1 MTLKIKILAL
11 CLGVAC
17 IYSACKKAATT
28 TNDPVETPSFVAGQ
42 VAVTIDQSLFGSLGV
57 DLSGGLSS
65 ASTFEYRTNGKVLQD
80 LTNPD
85 CSLVVDTT
93 LSFSGTANGGS
104 ATIGGTYKFSFAC
117 TNNIVSGF
125 TTSDNL
131 TIKITS
137 PSLDLNYKVAENLT
151 LASLNASDPN
161 ANLTL
166 NGSVN
171 SNATYTINT
180 GNKGSGN
187 EVFDYNLTS
196 AVFSPTVGDVISG
209 SASFNTSGTGPK
221 GVWNYQ
227 GTITFLGNHM
237 ATVVINSKTYTVNL
251 LTGAV
256 S

>member
-1 MTLKIKILAL
+1 MTSKIKILAL
-11 CLGVAC
+11 CLGLAC
-17 IYSACKKAATT
+17 IYSACKKTASTT
-28 TNDPVETPSFVAGQ
+28 ADPALTPSDVASQ

-65 ASTFEYRTNGKVLQD
+65 ASTFEYRTNGKVLQS

-117 TNNIVSGF
+117 VNNVVSGF

-137 PSLDLNYKVAENLT
+137 SSLDLNYKVAENLK
-151 LASLNASDPN
+151 LASVNPSDAN
-161 ANLTL
+161 ANLSL
-166 NGSVN
+166 NGSLT
-171 SNATYTINT
+171 SNAAYTINT
-180 GNKGSGN
+180 GNKGSGT
-187 EVFDYNLTS
+187 EVFNYTLTS
-196 AVFSPTVGDVISG
+196 AIFSPTLADVVSG

-221 GVWNYQ
+221 GVWSYQ
-227 GTITFLGNHM
+227 GTITFLGNHV

-251 LTGAV
+251 LTGVV